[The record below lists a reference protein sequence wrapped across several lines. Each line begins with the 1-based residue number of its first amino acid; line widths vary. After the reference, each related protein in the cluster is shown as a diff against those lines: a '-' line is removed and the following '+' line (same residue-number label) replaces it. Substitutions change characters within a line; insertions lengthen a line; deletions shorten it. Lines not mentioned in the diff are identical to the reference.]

1 MKGVFL
7 AAALGLAVASP
18 SPGAVVSP
26 EAARAALLK
35 ATEYLQSLAP
45 EGGDLWSYSAARKAR
60 RGETQ
65 ATATQIWVQPP
76 GTPAVG
82 EALLRAWA
90 VTGDRRH
97 WEAAQAAALAL
108 VRGQLDSGGWAY
120 LVEFDPQAR
129 RQWAYRVESAAA
141 RPRSGVRN
149 TTTFDDDNTQSA
161 LRFLVACLAAAPEHR
176 SGPALEAIRAAADY
190 GLSKMIEA
198 QYPNGAWP
206 QRYEGT
212 PPDPARHP
220 VQAARFPK
228 HWSRTWPKP
237 SYGGFYTFNDHT
249 QRDCILTLLAAWRHL
264 KDRRFLESARR
275 GGDFILRAQL
285 PEPQPAWAQQYN
297 FAMEPDWARAFEPPA
312 VSAAESAGVLRTLA
326 DLYLA
331 TGDAALLKPIPAAV
345 AWYRR
350 SQIGPNRWARLYEL
364 ESNTPI
370 YGDRDGRIHSR
381 LSEISAERRSGYAWE
396 GGFGIPE
403 TLQYVEGV
411 LRDAATK
418 PASKAGETEPAA
430 SPAPSNRENAE
441 GKGAAQSGGAG
452 RPANPAAI
460 GGILA
465 AQEASGRW
473 LTQGRIEMRTF
484 IRNMNVLCDYL
495 AGVNRG

>member
-1 MKGVFL
+1 MKRALL
-7 AAALGLAVASP
+7 AGALWLVVASL
-18 SPGAVVSP
+18 SPGAEVSP

-35 ATEYLQSLAP
+35 ATEYLQSIST
-45 EGGDLWSYSAARKAR
+45 EGGYLWSYSADLKDR
-60 RGETQ
+60 RGEVQ

-90 VTGDRRH
+90 VTGDPRH

-120 LVEFDPQAR
+120 LIEFDPQAR
-129 RQWAYRVESAAA
+129 RQWAYRVEPPSN
-141 RPRSGVRN
+141 RSRSGLRN

-161 LRFLVACLAAAPEHR
+161 LRFLVACLAAAPEPR
-176 SGPALEAIRAAADY
+176 RGPAVEAIRAAADY
-190 GLSKMIEA
+190 GLNEMIEA

-237 SYGGFYTFNDHT
+237 NYGGFYTFNDHT
-249 QRDCILTLLAAWRHL
+249 QRDCILTMLAAWRHL

-331 TGDAALLKPIPAAV
+331 TGDPALLKPIPAAV

-364 ESNTPI
+364 ETNTPI
-370 YGDRDGRIHSR
+370 YGDRDGKIHYR

-403 TLQYVEGV
+403 TLRYVEGI

-418 PASKAGETEPAA
+418 PASKAGETEPAV
-430 SPAPSNRENAE
+430 SPAPS
-441 GKGAAQSGGAG
+441 GPDGPGAKAAARSAAASA
-452 RPANPAAI
+452 PANPTAI
-460 GGILA
+460 AGILA

-473 LTQGRIEMRTF
+473 LTRGRIEMRTF
-484 IRNMNVLCDYL
+484 IRNIHALCDYL